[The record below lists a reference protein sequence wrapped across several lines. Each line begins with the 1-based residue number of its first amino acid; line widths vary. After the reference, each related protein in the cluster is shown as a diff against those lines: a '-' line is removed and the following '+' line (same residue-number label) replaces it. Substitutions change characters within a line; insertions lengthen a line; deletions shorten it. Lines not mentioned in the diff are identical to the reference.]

1 MPKVKLAR
9 YAGKEAPPIDWLWAA
24 VLERMRVLHFNL
36 SDLASF
42 GGVHYNTM
50 RDHIRISPW
59 EWAESEREGVCKA
72 LGIKPI
78 RTVEGAPREDW
89 RA

>member
-1 MPKVKLAR
+1 MPKVKLER
-9 YAGKEAPPIDWLWAA
+9 YAEKEAPPIDWLWAA
-24 VLERMRVLHFNL
+24 VLERMRVYHYNL
-36 SDLASF
+36 SDLAGF
-42 GGVHYNTM
+42 AGVHYDTM

-59 EWAESEREGVCKA
+59 NWSESEREGVCKA
-72 LGIKPI
+72 LGIKAV

>member
-9 YAGKEAPPIDWLWAA
+9 CAEREAPPIDWLWAA
-24 VLERMRVLHFNL
+24 VLERMKVLRYDL
-36 SDLASF
+36 SDLAAF
-42 GGVHYNTM
+42 GGVHYDTM
-50 RDHIRISPW
+50 RDHIRKSPW
-59 EWAESEREGVCKA
+59 EWSESEREGVCKA